1 MFSFQNEAKTKED
14 QVKKVKCE
22 LISKEM
28 GAESQNAQCT
38 LWSLLELRGTPN
50 PKTTRMH
57 EV

>member
-1 MFSFQNEAKTKED
+1 M
-14 QVKKVKCE
+14 KCE

-28 GAESQNAQCT
+28 CAESQNAQCT
-38 LWSLLELRGTPN
+38 LRSLLELRGTPN